1 MFDGEVTVT
10 LINDRRHGDF
20 GVHVGVARHGE
31 VLHAFMHKNEALH
44 LADALKAA
52 AEQVGGADTEDD
64 STRQSF
70 GVRS

>member
-10 LINDRRHGDF
+10 VINSHRDGDF
-20 GVHVGVARHGE
+20 GVMVGVVSHGE
-31 VLHAFMHKNEALH
+31 VSSAFMHKNEVLH

-52 AEQVGGADTEDD
+52 AEQIGGADTEDD
-64 STRQSF
+64 SPRQAF